1 MLGLRVA
8 RKSLVSR
15 GFAIFEPM
23 NEYGPSYY
31 EWLQYRRDVKAA
43 RKRATELYKQKQEA
57 LDLDEISTLA

>member
-1 MLGLRVA
+1 M
-8 RKSLVSR
+8 VSR